1 MDNTWYTLF
10 VVFLHWKVPGTAWNT
25 FSMQGD
31 LDKNTLFHSD
41 ERNDFLLYG
50 CGRKNIIID
59 YILVIIINTICLVP
73 LLPCLMD
80 GCDCAAK
87 PKGFKAA
94 CRRCAR

>member
-1 MDNTWYTLF
+1 MIF
-10 VVFLHWKVPGTAWNT
+10 F
-25 FSMQGD
+25 
-31 LDKNTLFHSD
+31 
-41 ERNDFLLYG
+41 YG